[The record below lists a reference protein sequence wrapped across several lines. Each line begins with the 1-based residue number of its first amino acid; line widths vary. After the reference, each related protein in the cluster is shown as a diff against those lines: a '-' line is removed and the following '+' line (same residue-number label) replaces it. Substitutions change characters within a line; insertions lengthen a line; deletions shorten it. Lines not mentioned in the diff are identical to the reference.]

1 MVEVKRSNE
10 SSELHTDSGVK
21 SADSVNNGATVVE
34 LETTFSGQANDKT
47 DMTKGDED
55 DLISKQNLLDVAA
68 TSGETEAEEPTGD
81 DGVSQSDVSPRGTS
95 LSENVRKTIFG
106 LLIVIGI
113 AVSWVG
119 ATQFSQSTYTTEF
132 SSASVN
138 VWFSTSWMLVCYPV
152 YILGALVFLPRSR
165 SVEGFKN
172 LYRDAETVFGGRGLC
187 LRTFATLT
195 VPFAACWAVTNYLY
209 VYALGKIAAADVTA
223 IFSSNTAFIYVFS
236 WLWLHERL
244 VLLPVRSV
252 SVLMSIGGMVLV
264 SYADG
269 FKGTTA
275 LGVSFSIGAAIGSAI
290 YKVLFKRFIGDASSG
305 QVSLFLSVL
314 GIFNI
319 LCLWPFIII
328 FYYTDVETW
337 SFDNIPWDYL
347 CGSAALSVA
356 FNFLINF
363 GIALTYPLFIA
374 LGTVVGIPLNAVV
387 DLLFR
392 GKNFSNFKIGGSV
405 LVVVGFLIMLMP
417 ETLQAK
423 AACWTEGSCPWERRR
438 REREE
443 MGDDTGE
450 VNTGIDT
457 NTIDTNETKYPETD
471 EVKVAVQ

>member
-1 MVEVKRSNE
+1 MEDEKSTELSVPTVDSEFKSKDNLSHGKAVIETSF
-10 SSELHTDSGVK
+10 SSQAENK
-21 SADSVNNGATVVE
+21 NGI
-34 LETTFSGQANDKT
+34 
-47 DMTKGDED
+47 MTKGDQD
-55 DLISKQNLLDVAA
+55 TAKANLLDVAA
-68 TSGETEAEEPTGD
+68 TSDEIDAQEATGD
-81 DGVSQSDVSPRGTS
+81 GVPQSDVSGRGTRF
-95 LSENVRKTIFG
+95 SENIRKTVFG
-106 LLIVIGI
+106 LIIVIGI

-119 ATQFSQSTYTTEF
+119 ATQFTQSTYSPDF

-152 YILGALVFLPRSR
+152 YVLGASVFLPRSR

-172 LYRDAETVFGGRGLC
+172 LYSESEAVFGRRGLC

-223 IFSSNTAFIYVFS
+223 LFSSNTAFIYIFS

-244 VLLPVRSV
+244 VLLPARSV
-252 SVLMSIGGMVLV
+252 SVLMSIGGMVLI

-269 FKGTTA
+269 FEGPTA
-275 LGVSFSIGAAIGSAI
+275 LGISFSIGSAIGSAV
-290 YKVLFKRFIGDASSG
+290 YKVLFKRYVGNASSG

-319 LCLWPFIII
+319 LFLWPFIII

-337 SFDNIPWDYL
+337 SFDKIPWDYL

-363 GIALTYPLFIA
+363 GIALTFPLFIA

-387 DLLFR
+387 DLIFR
-392 GKNFSNFKIGGSV
+392 GKDFSNFKIGGSV
-405 LVVVGFLIMLMP
+405 LVIVGFLIMLIP
-417 ETLQAK
+417 ENIQQK

-438 REREE
+438 RAREDLRA
-443 MGDDTGE
+443 DDAG
-450 VNTGIDT
+450 VDNHGAIDAV
-457 NTIDTNETKYPETD
+457 ETKCPEMD
-471 EVKVAVQ
+471 EVSVQVDIQP